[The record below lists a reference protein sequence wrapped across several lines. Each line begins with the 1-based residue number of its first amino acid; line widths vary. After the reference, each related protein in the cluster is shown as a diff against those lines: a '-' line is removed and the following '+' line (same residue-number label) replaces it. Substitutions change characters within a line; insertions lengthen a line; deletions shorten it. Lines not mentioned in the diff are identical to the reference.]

1 MTHRSAGA
9 LFLFL
14 LCSASQAFAEAPES
28 VVRRYLAS
36 VYDGRFDALPKT
48 ADART
53 ESFERQVRNILRV
66 RCVTIDRAIVSV
78 VDVHDDRIVV
88 HADVAIVK
96 TDRAW
101 SAIDLVPLRIVLV
114 RGGEEWLIEELRNRD
129 EELAQ
134 QLLGAKGEAREQLLA
149 MHRDAITKGVVRA
162 IYAPITTWLTLGKVA
177 EAADATALAQ
187 RLAVATGDRG
197 GEALALG
204 VKQYTSQGDLIRMAS
219 EGLAIAETLD
229 DPDVLARLL
238 YDRGRSVRGPQ
249 PNGDSPIPWYRKALE
264 VSRRAEDPTIA
275 TRVLYS
281 LSLRLASN
289 NGDYLNARRF
299 VDEGLEL
306 ARDVGD
312 ELSELSFAMV
322 LTTIY
327 EGQSDVER
335 AYEHNQ
341 RALEVAKELG
351 ALAYPSLLM
360 RRGCL
365 LIDLGRYEEG
375 QKALEEL
382 ITRHADGSIT
392 TPGSSPPRHIGSAL
406 RCLGLMEARR
416 GNFAEAACLND
427 ESAVLGGSKEGSN
440 RYELAPHYLTRGESA
455 RALEEALRGLAGNSA
470 REGARAFALVTAA
483 RAYRNLGDL
492 DHAMSAAVEAIEMRE
507 ELDTMIAGDE
517 QQRASATTVT
527 TDSYAVAAEISLM
540 KGNAAAALAYL
551 ERGRARV
558 LTDILENG
566 RGTAELSAELRAEQ
580 TALDREVA
588 NVTRELERANAANDR
603 EAIARATEDLRR
615 ARAVRG
621 TFIDGLRV
629 RAERRAI
636 TRRLVDDHDVAN
648 AATRLPNHTVA
659 VDYFVTDHDLHA
671 FVIGANGVTVRST
684 KIERTELERDVDAF
698 LDMLTRGD
706 LRVESEG
713 KKLHS
718 LLLGPIEN
726 EIAGAEAML
735 IIPDGALWHVPFAAL
750 VDRKGAYAIERAAI
764 VYAPS
769 LMAYAS
775 IVGSDKRPHA
785 GSIPLLAIGNPI
797 IDSAT
802 RTAAAS
808 VYRSASLGPLPD
820 AEHEVDAVRSVYGAP
835 RSLVLKRQYATESR
849 IKTALGDAR
858 IAHFATHAILD
869 DTNPMYSRLMLARDE
884 AAHDDGWLES
894 WEVARLD
901 LQADLVVLSACDTAR
916 GEVGGG
922 EGVIGLTWSFF
933 LAGASSTVATQWKV
947 ASDSTADFMI
957 AFHRAL
963 HDRPANRSMHKA
975 LALREAQLRLLRDKR
990 TRHPFHWAPF
1000 VLLGNPAAAAE

>member
-1 MTHRSAGA
+1 MA
-9 LFLFL
+9 LPALG
-14 LCSASQAFAEAPES
+14 EAPET

-36 VYDGRFDALPKT
+36 VYDGRFDALPKV

-78 VDVHDDRIVV
+78 VSVSGDRIVV
-88 HADVAIVK
+88 DADVAIVK

-101 SAIDLVPLRIVLV
+101 SASDLVPLRITLV
-114 RGGEEWLIEELRNRD
+114 RSGEAWLVEELRNRD
-129 EELAQ
+129 EELAL
-134 QLLGAKGEAREQLLA
+134 QLLAAKGEARERLLA
-149 MHRDAITKGVVRA
+149 MHRDALTKGVVRA
-162 IYAPITTWLTLGKVA
+162 VYAPITTWLTLGKFA

-187 RLAVATGDRG
+187 RLAVAIGDRG

-204 VKQYTSQGDLIRMAS
+204 VKQYTSQGDLIAMAS

-238 YDRGRSVRGPQ
+238 YDRGRSIRGPQ
-249 PNGDSPIPWYRKALE
+249 ANGDSPIPWYRKALE

-289 NGDYLNARRF
+289 NGDYLNARRH
-299 VDEGLEL
+299 VDEGLAL
-306 ARDVGD
+306 AREVGD

-327 EGQSDVER
+327 EGQDDVER

-341 RALEVAKELG
+341 HALEVAEKFG
-351 ALAYPSLLM
+351 ALALPSLLM

-365 LIDLGRYEEG
+365 LIDLGRHEEG
-375 QKALEEL
+375 QSALEEL
-382 ITRHADGSIT
+382 ITRHADGTIT
-392 TPGSSPPRHIGSAL
+392 TPGSSPPRHVGSAL
-406 RCLGLMEARR
+406 RCLGMMEARR

-427 ESAVLGGSKEGSN
+427 ESAILGGSKEGSN
-440 RYELAPHYLTRGESA
+440 RYELAPHYLARGESA
-455 RALEEALRGLAGNSA
+455 RALEESLRGLAGSSA
-470 REGARAFALVTAA
+470 RQPARAFALVNAA

-492 DHAMSAAVEAIEMRE
+492 DHAMSAAVEAIEIRE

-527 TDSYAVAAEISLM
+527 TDSYAVAAELSLM
-540 KGNAAAALAYL
+540 KGDAAAALAYV

-558 LTDILENG
+558 LTDILEHG
-566 RGTAELSAELRAEQ
+566 RATPAELSAELRAEE
-580 TALDREVA
+580 TALDRDVA
-588 NVTRELERANAANDR
+588 NITRELERASASGDR
-603 EAIARATEDLRR
+603 NAIARATEALHR
-615 ARAVRG
+615 ARAVRA

-629 RAERRAI
+629 HAERRAI
-636 TRRLVDDHDVAN
+636 TRRLVDDDDVAH
-648 AATRLPNHTVA
+648 AATRLPKETVA
-659 VDYFVTDHDLHA
+659 IDYFVTDHELHA

-684 KIERTELERDVDAF
+684 KVERTELERGVEVF

-713 KKLHS
+713 KKLYS
-718 LLLGPIEN
+718 LLFEPIEH
-726 EIAGAEAML
+726 EIAGADAL
-735 IIPDGALWHVPFAAL
+735 LLIPDGALWHVPFAAL
-750 VDRKGAYAIERAAI
+750 VDREGAYAIERAAI

-769 LMAYAS
+769 LLAYAS
-775 IVGSDKRPHA
+775 IIDSEKRPRA
-785 GSIPLLAIGNPI
+785 RSIPLLAIGNPI
-797 IDSAT
+797 IDPASK
-802 RTAAAS
+802 TAAAS

-835 RSLVLKRQYATESR
+835 QSLVLKRQYATESR

-869 DTNPMYSRLMLARDE
+869 DTNPMYSRLMLARDD

-916 GEVGGG
+916 GDVGGG

-963 HDRPANRSMHKA
+963 HDRPVNRAMHKA
-975 LALREAQLRLLRDKR
+975 LALRTAQLRLLRDKR

-1000 VLLGNPAAAAE
+1000 VLLGNPAAAE